1 MELARYISSFRPLTG
16 IMVLNDDAKLAY
28 TEMYGEFPSP
38 YGDYGSKLDSGNW
51 EILAQ
56 SGSFRPLTGIM
67 VLNSHTTI
75 SRKHMPN
82 IQGFRPLTGIMVL
95 NSTPY
100 RWLRYAIEKAICGAD
115 FMFRLFSGFSLK
127 FAFKNPQRPPFHHIG
142 AKWYKTYEIC
152 LYYIIL
158 LKFFVEYQKYFL
170 TPLLKAWP

>member
-1 MELARYISSFRPLTG
+1 MPAAAFLIQSSVLHRLAVPLSVPLLINSFFLKKGVNLTPG
-16 IMVLNDDAKLAY
+16 IVVLNDRRLGIGKIHLQ
-28 TEMYGEFPSP
+28 FPSP
-38 YGDYGSKLDSGNW
+38 Y
-51 EILAQ
+51 
-56 SGSFRPLTGIM
+56 
-67 VLNSHTTI
+67 
-75 SRKHMPN
+75 
-82 IQGFRPLTGIMVL
+82 GIMVL